1 MLGYDRGGPTGA
13 NAVSGDYVANLFKDR
28 IGQNIGNE
36 DRLPTVYCCAARSA
50 LRANNKSVQRRDV
63 GFRKSWRSN
72 SPHVYPVLVEKP
84 N

>member
-1 MLGYDRGGPTGA
+1 M
-13 NAVSGDYVANLFKDR
+13 FKDGIR
-28 IGQNIGNE
+28 QNIGDE
-36 DRLPTVYCCAARSA
+36 DRLSTVYCCAARSP
-50 LRANNKSVQRRDV
+50 LWANNKSVQRRDV